1 MIPHGLQLRPD
12 QLTRR
17 GSAVLAAAAC
27 LSLYLLIRP
36 TLSPRTKSPKTDI
49 VRVRSRS
56 GIDPADPEKPAPYPP
71 DLFPGGRDVETVYG
85 TVRVFEWGPEDGD
98 KVLLVHGIGTP
109 CIALGS
115 MARELV
121 RKGYRV
127 MLFDLFGR
135 GYSDGP
141 SNVAYDECLYTTQ
154 ILLVLASSSLP
165 WTGASSF
172 HLVGYSLGGALAAA
186 FAAYHSH
193 MLRSLTVVCPGGL
206 VRESHLGWRS
216 RLMYSHNLLPEW
228 LLRRWVRS
236 RIEPQHGQSADVP
249 NGGGDGEDEGGQADV
264 NFDDVP
270 ISVDRSSNVVVRVGD
285 VVRWQLDAN
294 PAFVDAYMS
303 TIRYAPI
310 YGQHDKVW
318 AVLGETLAANREL
331 GQGLQRVCVV
341 LGDRDTLVVKDEWIE
356 DTRAVLGEDGVDVRV
371 LPGGHEIAISKG
383 KEVANVANVAI
394 SSWKSCRLGG
404 GKASKSRGSES
415 ASESGSG
422 SGSGTRSKR
431 NRYRN

>member
-17 GSAVLAAAAC
+17 GPAVLAAAAC

-36 TLSPRTKSPKTDI
+36 TLSPRAKSPLTDI
-49 VRVRSRS
+49 VRVRDRS
-56 GIDPADPEKPAPYPP
+56 GVDPTDPGKPVPYRP
-71 DLFPGGRDVETVYG
+71 DHFPGGRDVETVYG

-98 KVLLVHGIGTP
+98 KVLLVHGISTP
-109 CIALGS
+109 CIALGGI
-115 MARELV
+115 AWELV

-154 ILLVLASSSLP
+154 ILLVLASSSLS

-206 VRESHLGWRS
+206 VRTSHLGWRS
-216 RLMYSHNLLPEW
+216 RQMYSHNLLPEW
-228 LLRRWVRS
+228 LLRRWVRA
-236 RIEPQHGQSADVP
+236 RLEPQHGQSADVP
-249 NGGGDGEDEGGQADV
+249 DGGGDDDETDMS
-264 NFDDVP
+264 FDDVP
-270 ISVDRSSNVVVRVGD
+270 IPVEEAGSTVRVGD

-294 PAFVDAYMS
+294 PGFVDAYMS

-318 AVLGETLAANREL
+318 AVLGERLAANREL
-331 GQGLQRVCVV
+331 GTGLQRVFVV

-394 SSWKSCRLGG
+394 SSWTSSRCG
-404 GKASKSRGSES
+404 GKANRSSLCGS
-415 ASESGSG
+415 A
-422 SGSGTRSKR
+422 SGTRSKVNRFR
-431 NRYRN
+431 N

>member
-1 MIPHGLQLRPD
+1 
-12 QLTRR
+12 
-17 GSAVLAAAAC
+17 
-27 LSLYLLIRP
+27 
-36 TLSPRTKSPKTDI
+36 
-49 VRVRSRS
+49 
-56 GIDPADPEKPAPYPP
+56 YPP
-71 DLFPGGRDVETVYG
+71 DLFPGGKDVETVYG

-109 CIALGS
+109 CIALGG
-115 MARELV
+115 MAWELV

-172 HLVGYSLGGALAAA
+172 YLVGYSLGGALAVA

-206 VRESHLGWRS
+206 VRTSHLGWKS

-228 LLRRWVRS
+228 LLRRWVRA

-249 NGGGDGEDEGGQADV
+249 DGDEAEV

-270 ISVDRSSNVVVRVGD
+270 ISVVIAGGRDKSKSTTTTAVVRVGD
-285 VVRWQLDAN
+285 VVRWQLAAN

-318 AVLGETLAANREL
+318 AVLGEKLAANREL
-331 GQGLQRVCVV
+331 GGVGGLLQRVCVV
-341 LGDRDTLVVKDEWIE
+341 LGDRDTLIIKDEWIE

-371 LPGGHEIAISKG
+371 IPGGHEIAISKG
-383 KEVANVANVAI
+383 KEVADAAV
-394 SSWKSCRLGG
+394 SSW
-404 GKASKSRGSES
+404 
-415 ASESGSG
+415 
-422 SGSGTRSKR
+422 
-431 NRYRN
+431 